1 MKGTENDYRVG
12 CQNSTT
18 QDYIQL
24 DDITPLEVN
33 NFLNFPGGVTLTQTW
48 TTSPPSTL
56 TFVNFMKE
64 LNKGTLKRQVGICTV
79 SWLFRKV
86 HSRALKNWKFLV
98 NEYNKWRK
106 KKITVIAVW
115 RRRIVKVTP
124 VMNRWSLS

>member
-24 DDITPLEVN
+24 DDLTPLEVN

-86 HSRALKNWKFLV
+86 HSRALKNWKFQV

-106 KKITVIAVW
+106 RKISVIAVW